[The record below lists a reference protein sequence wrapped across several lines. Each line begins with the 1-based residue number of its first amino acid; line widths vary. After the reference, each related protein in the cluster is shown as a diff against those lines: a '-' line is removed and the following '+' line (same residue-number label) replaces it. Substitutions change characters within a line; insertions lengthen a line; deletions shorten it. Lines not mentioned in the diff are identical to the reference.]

1 MFLPDKRKYRRLAI
15 KLGVFSCKTE
25 SKLEKAHKG
34 YTVNIC
40 TGGMYFEAP
49 SGEYKP
55 GHLLK
60 IDLVIPP
67 IVGVLEFGGTISV
80 LARVLRTQSISNPGA
95 DKDISA
101 GKCGVGVEFY
111 RRPRLYR
118 VDQLPSK
125 TSTAGP
131 VM

>member
-1 MFLPDKRKYRRLAI
+1 
-15 KLGVFSCKTE
+15 
-25 SKLEKAHKG
+25 
-34 YTVNIC
+34 
-40 TGGMYFEAP
+40 MYFETS

-67 IVGVLEFGGTISV
+67 KVGVLEFGGTISV
-80 LARVLRTQSISNPGA
+80 LARILRTQSISNPVA
-95 DKDISA
+95 DKDIYA
-101 GKCGVGVEFY
+101 DKYGVGVEFY

-118 VDQLPSK
+118 VGQLPSK
-125 TSTAGP
+125 TSMAGP